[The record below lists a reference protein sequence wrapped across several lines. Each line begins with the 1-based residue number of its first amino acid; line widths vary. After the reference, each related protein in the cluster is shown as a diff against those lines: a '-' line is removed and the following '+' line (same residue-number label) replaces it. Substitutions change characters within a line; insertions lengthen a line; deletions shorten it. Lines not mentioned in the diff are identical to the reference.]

1 MNFNDVAIASVK
13 ESDYSIRFWHLREDD
28 AIIIMKN
35 YNLNKKVDHYQKHRA
50 IILNTAKEYY
60 KNNQQRLK
68 KQAMNKN
75 RELSKEEKKKKKRKW
90 KKYIYKNMSEQNKQR
105 LREHPKNYRRTK
117 NKNKNFLS
125 FSVYM
130 V

>member
-1 MNFNDVAIASVK
+1 MQWLSSFNAKSYEFNDVAIVSVK
-13 ESDYSIRFWHLREDD
+13 GSDYSIRFWHLREDD

-68 KQAMNKN
+68 KQAMNKY
-75 RELSKEEKKKKKRKW
+75 RELSKEEKKKIKREYGRNI
-90 KKYIYKNMSEQNKQR
+90 YIKICLNKI
-105 LREHPKNYRRTK
+105 
-117 NKNKNFLS
+117 NKD
-125 FSVYM
+125 
-130 V
+130 